1 MLTPDASVV
10 TLGSCFARELRDY
23 LAAKGLGAANVWVPS
38 GLNNT
43 FALLD
48 FVSWCVTGQETGR
61 GYRYDRDDEG
71 RIREWTPESERELYL
86 EGFRTA
92 GAFVFTLGLA
102 EVWQDRETEAVFWRG
117 VPKDVYKADRH
128 VFRLSTV
135 EENMEN
141 VVRMVELV
149 RSVNASAP
157 IVLTLSP
164 VPLRATFRGISC
176 LTADAVSKSVLRVAL
191 DLVIAAGST
200 TSGTGPRSRSSAGS
214 AATLRGR
221 RSGRTRGSRATST
234 VASWRRFS
242 TPSSR
247 RSSRRTPSRSSAP
260 STKRRDAPPA
270 DAGRRRRC
278 ASSSPRCRRTRPTST
293 GGSAAELERR
303 GHEVAHVTVS
313 RAGGPAAA
321 RAGPRRA
328 LPRRRDGGVGEPDS
342 LADEVR
348 ADRGDVRHAA
358 LRDVYRDGPAVRR
371 AAGGVVRRAHRRHFL
386 ALERIF
392 DEVRPDVVVPEV
404 GNETMRTPRT

>member
-1 MLTPDASVV
+1 MTHEPAGSGGVELGRLAPEHIGSPAYTWTQGLGWEDSGAIMFPGRQEVFDQDLAELIRDWVVPGHGPPAGMLTTDASVV

-86 EGFRTA
+86 EGFRAA

-135 EENMEN
+135 EENTAN

-191 DLVIAAGST
+191 DLVM
-200 TSGTGPRSRSSAGS
+200 
-214 AATLRGR
+214 
-221 RSGRTRGSRATST
+221 
-234 VASWRRFS
+234 
-242 TPSSR
+242 SR
-247 RSSRRTPSRSSAP
+247 RLDNVWYWPSFEIVRWLGGHAP
-260 STKRRDAPPA
+260 W
-270 DAGRRRRC
+270 
-278 ASSSPRCRRTRPTST
+278 
-293 GGSAAELERR
+293 AAF
-303 GHEVAHVTVS
+303 
-313 RAGGPAAA
+313 
-321 RAGPRRA
+321 
-328 LPRRRDGGVGEPDS
+328 GE
-342 LADEVR
+342 DE
-348 ADRGDVRHAA
+348 GKP
-358 LRDVYRDGPAVRR
+358 RDVNRRLVAAILDAFIEAFFTPDAVELLRTEREAPRR
-371 AAGGVVRRAHRRHFL
+371 AAG
-386 ALERIF
+386 
-392 DEVRPDVVVPEV
+392 
-404 GNETMRTPRT
+404 